1 MTRISA
7 ANLWMNSASLAEVLM
22 IAPRRKR
29 NAPRDR
35 IADTA
40 AVTELPARG
49 DRTMH
54 ACVKPVR
61 FYPAGIDVASG

>member
-7 ANLWMNSASLAEVLM
+7 ANLWMTSASLAEVLM

-35 IADTA
+35 IAGTD
-40 AVTELPARG
+40 AVPALPPRG
-49 DRTMH
+49 ERATH